1 MARTREDRRQKYG
14 QRWPEV
20 VMEHER
26 MAVYHL
32 ALEFFE
38 GVNALTS
45 GMPRKWRYL
54 IDQLQRAALSIL
66 LNIAEGAGEFA
77 PAEKARFYRIAQR
90 SAIECRAAL
99 DAARRVGLVP
109 PQYGNL
115 HEMAG
120 KIYAQLVGLAR
131 SIDQRAPRR
140 HSAADVSARPRPRPR
155 PRPSVDT
162 GNPEN
167 NRRS

>member
-1 MARTREDRRQKYG
+1 
-14 QRWPEV
+14 
-20 VMEHER
+20 MEHER

-109 PQYGNL
+109 PPYENL

-120 KIYAQLVGLAR
+120 KIYANSLA
-131 SIDQRAPRR
+131 SLDQAT
-140 HSAADVSARPRPRPR
+140 SARHEVAAQLMRPLDLGLGLDLDLPLT
-155 PRPSVDT
+155 PAT
-162 GNPEN
+162 
-167 NRRS
+167 RRTASA